1 MCRATIEGYAMY
13 ETAVYSEVVAVG
25 VYLSVPGRRRP
36 VPGSN
41 DVSGAAASQSRQER
55 PNRVF
60 TMEIESFEHV
70 TTVPLLCFI

>member
-1 MCRATIEGYAMY
+1 MY
-13 ETAVYSEVVAVG
+13 ETVVYIEAVAVAVGG
-25 VYLSVPGRRRP
+25 VYLSVPGGRRP

-41 DVSGAAASQSRQER
+41 DVSGTAASQSRQER

-70 TTVPLLCFI
+70 TTLPLLCFI